1 MKLKKLQMAA
11 AALMVS
17 ATVTYAGSP
26 EIYLL
31 TGSTDVGSQRSMT
44 TYGFGYGGSNKDLSR
59 DTQILYGM
67 DLEVLSATTEL
78 QSSDV
83 AINMLLKAGYRYKRL
98 SVYGLGG
105 MIVDGYTG
113 MDSLGFGYGGSAEF
127 DIWRADSKRKSVV
140 VGVEYITASMENA
153 VDYEYTSNSMNG
165 YLKYAW

>member
-1 MKLKKLQMAA
+1 MELKKLKMTV
-11 AALMVS
+11 AALMMS
-17 ATVTYAGSP
+17 ATITYAASP

-83 AINMLLKAGYRYKRL
+83 AINMLLKAGYRYERF
-98 SVYGLGG
+98 SIYGLGG
-105 MIVDGYTG
+105 MIADGYTG
-113 MDSLGFGYGGSAEF
+113 IDSIGFGYGGSVEF
-127 DIWRADSKRKSVV
+127 DIWHADSKRKSVV
-140 VGVEYITASMENA
+140 VGVEYITASMKNA
-153 VDYEYTSNSMNG
+153 VDFKYTSNSMNG